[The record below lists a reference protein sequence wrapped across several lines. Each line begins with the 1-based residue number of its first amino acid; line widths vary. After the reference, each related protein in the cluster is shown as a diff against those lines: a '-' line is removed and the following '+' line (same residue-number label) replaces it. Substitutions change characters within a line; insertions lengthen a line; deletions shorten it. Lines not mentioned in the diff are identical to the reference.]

1 MIQLLRKFSI
11 DQNLWGRA
19 IEGGVLEDPYNE
31 PPDDAFI
38 WVKTKD
44 LPDKPTY
51 LEIKFDKGVPVEVD
65 GKIKG
70 SQKIIE

>member
-1 MIQLLRKFSI
+1 M
-11 DQNLWGRA
+11 WGRA

-38 WVKTKD
+38 WVKTKN

-51 LEIKFDKGVPVEVD
+51 LEIQFQQGIPIGID
-65 GKIKG
+65 GKIME
-70 SQKIIE
+70 SQKLIEY